1 MKPFK
6 IVQFLSYLIFMIGIY
21 LGFAYTLSMLTE
33 VTTLTFFQDFLDPS
47 VKNYVDTAQ
56 IINNQLFNLS
66 IILVATSVLLYTFG
80 FRRKIL
86 GFFRL
91 LYSLA
96 IGICAL
102 VINIKSFGIM
112 KELNALYLV
121 TDTAWPVSY
130 GIPAEL
136 LGYYEPGNL
145 FVGSGPG
152 LYLGLTIISGI
163 FILVSLV
170 GLFILIKE
178 KNNEKTK

>member
-1 MKPFK
+1 MKPYK

-47 VKNYVDTAQ
+47 VINYVETAQ
-56 IINNQLFNLS
+56 IVNTRLFNLS
-66 IILVATSVLLYTFG
+66 IILVAASVLLFTFG
-80 FRRKIL
+80 FRKRKL

-91 LYSLA
+91 LYSFA

-102 VINIKSFGIM
+102 VINIESFGKM
-112 KELNALYLV
+112 RELNAVYQV

-152 LYLGLTIISGI
+152 LYLGLSIVSGI

-178 KNNEKTK
+178 KKQ